1 MTQKTVA
8 LLLVEHSD
16 FQEQLRRDAEEVALR
31 TRLTLE
37 VYFTGLDF
45 ASQLK
50 QISELIH
57 NPSPPAAIVA
67 LPVRDQGLTRS
78 AKTAVKAG
86 ISFVFLTRTDDDIAE
101 IQRDAAQGATA
112 GLVCPDEVEN
122 GRIQGRQYRA
132 LLPKGGKVL
141 YVQGSARSL
150 TARSRTEGM
159 QEAIQGAPIEVT
171 PIAAG
176 WSTEEA
182 YKAVY
187 DRLSL
192 LGQIHGR
199 VDLIGCHTDQLA
211 VGALKALD
219 QVAVDLRQPDIANI
233 PVAGCDA
240 TAELG
245 QRLVKNG
252 RMVASISHPRVAG
265 PAIEAVARHLSG
277 VAMPLT
283 TFFKGTSYP
292 PVEQLKPL
300 GSR

>member
-1 MTQKTVA
+1 MSQNKVA

-16 FQEQLRRDAEEVALR
+16 FQEQLRRDAEEAAVK
-31 TRLTLE
+31 TRLVID

-57 NPSPPAAIVA
+57 NPAPPSAIIV

-78 AKTAVKAG
+78 ARTAVKAG
-86 ISFVFLTRTDDDIAE
+86 INVVFLTRTDDDIAE
-101 IQRDAAQGATA
+101 IQRDASPGTVAA
-112 GLVCPDEVEN
+112 LVCPDETET
-122 GRIQGRQYRA
+122 GRIQGRQYKA
-132 LLPKGGKVL
+132 VLPKGGKIL

-150 TARSRTEGM
+150 TARSREQGM

-171 PIAAG
+171 TIAPG
-176 WSTEEA
+176 WSTEEG
-182 YKAVY
+182 YKGVY
-187 DRLSL
+187 DRLKL
-192 LGQIHGR
+192 LGTIHGR
-199 VDLIGCHTDQLA
+199 VDLIGCQTDQIA

-245 QRLVKNG
+245 QRLVNNG
-252 RMVASISHPRVAG
+252 RMVASVSLPRVAG
-265 PAIEAVARHLSG
+265 PAVEAVAKHLAG
-277 VAMPLT
+277 NPMPAT
-283 TFFKGTSYP
+283 TYFKGTSFP
-292 PVEQLKPL
+292 PLDQVKPA
-300 GSR
+300 GR

>member
-1 MTQKTVA
+1 MTQKKVA

-16 FQEQLRRDAEEVALR
+16 FQEQLRRDAEEAAAR
-31 TRLTLE
+31 ARLVLD
-37 VYFTGLDF
+37 VYVTGLDF

-57 NPSPPAAIVA
+57 SPNPPSAIVV

-78 AKTAVKAG
+78 ARTAVKAG
-86 ISFVFLTRTDDDIAE
+86 ISWVFLTRTDDDLSE
-101 IQRDAAQGATA
+101 IQPDAAPGTVAS
-112 GLVCPDEVEN
+112 LVCPDEVET
-122 GRIQGRQYRA
+122 GRIQGRQYAA
-132 LLPKGGKVL
+132 LLPQGGKVL

-150 TARSRTEGM
+150 TARSRTDGM
-159 QEAIQGAPIEVT
+159 QEAIKDTAIDVT
-171 PIAAG
+171 PLAAG

-187 DRLSL
+187 DRLKL

-199 VDLIGCHTDQLA
+199 VDLIGCQTDQIA

-219 QVAVDLRQPDIANI
+219 QVAVDLRQPEIADI

-252 RMVASISHPRVAG
+252 RMVASISLPRVAG
-265 PAIEAVARHLSG
+265 PAVEAVARHLSG
-277 VAMPLT
+277 VAMPPT
-283 TFFKGTSYP
+283 TFFMGTSYP
-292 PVEQLKPL
+292 PIDQLKPVK
-300 GSR
+300 R